1 MEEISKFIR
10 FNREF
15 NENMSYDLLIELI
28 TLEDI
33 IPNGIE
39 NELYDATVVFRKER
53 SNFTD
58 YKFDEELE
66 KKELELICKIQF
78 EEDSSLQV
86 EEELNQISEFI
97 LKYPK
102 YKILISHI
110 EHCIYKDNK
119 FITVYNEPFEN
130 QLKKYYEKKIMTI
143 YIKYL
148 MELEEL
154 EHNFNRIK
162 EERILKNI
170 YGLSEGTLNNEK
182 TFKFIGFD
190 DEYIDNM
197 PSNLLSD
204 FLYNLNQSQL
214 PKKIKERLMMV
225 ETNRDNYLAF
235 RFNEDMMMALVK
247 LLKSKTPSYNTELEL
262 KYYEDCEKDLKE
274 ISDFILKFPKYARLI
289 KSIEH
294 CIYDR
299 EIDEFIPVYNED
311 LERYLEKYIE
321 EKKLKIHEKYLIKL
335 EKLKHNLEIIEGKID
350 K

>member
-58 YKFDEELE
+58 YKFDEEFE

-130 QLKKYYEKKIMTI
+130 Q
-143 YIKYL
+143 
-148 MELEEL
+148 
-154 EHNFNRIK
+154 
-162 EERILKNI
+162 
-170 YGLSEGTLNNEK
+170 
-182 TFKFIGFD
+182 
-190 DEYIDNM
+190 
-197 PSNLLSD
+197 
-204 FLYNLNQSQL
+204 
-214 PKKIKERLMMV
+214 
-225 ETNRDNYLAF
+225 
-235 RFNEDMMMALVK
+235 
-247 LLKSKTPSYNTELEL
+247 
-262 KYYEDCEKDLKE
+262 
-274 ISDFILKFPKYARLI
+274 
-289 KSIEH
+289 
-294 CIYDR
+294 
-299 EIDEFIPVYNED
+299 
-311 LERYLEKYIE
+311 
-321 EKKLKIHEKYLIKL
+321 
-335 EKLKHNLEIIEGKID
+335 
-350 K
+350 